1 MDARAK
7 LRDAKRIVVKVGTST
22 ITYPTGKMNL
32 SRLESLV
39 RELADL
45 ANQGREIV
53 LVSSGAIAVG
63 RDRMNR
69 KKSASIPERQAMA
82 AVGQGILMHVYE
94 TLFASYGQVA
104 GQVLLTKENSARHN
118 QYANSRN
125 ALIEMLALNI
135 VPVINENDAVSVDEL
150 KIGDNDNLSA
160 TVASLIDA
168 DLLILLS
175 DVDGVYT
182 ANPQTHPEAELL
194 SEIDDITP
202 EVEQMAGGVLSDVG
216 TGGMHTKIEAAKIA
230 RSAGVHMV
238 IASGDAPGTIRSI
251 LEGKETGTF
260 FPAKEAHLRVRKS
273 WLAFGR
279 HIDGDL
285 MVDDGCAKAMQEK
298 GSSLLP
304 AGLLS
309 VEGEFEEKST
319 VRVLDSSGREIARGI
334 TNYDSETL
342 RRIAGHRSDE
352 ISMLLPAAQK
362 KEVIHRDNMVL
373 MA

>member
-194 SEIDDITP
+194 SEIDEITP
-202 EVEQMAGGVLSDVG
+202 TTVLSSVA
-216 TGGMHTKIEAAKIA
+216 TIA
-230 RSAGVHMV
+230 YFWWQ
-238 IASGDAPGTIRSI
+238 
-251 LEGKETGTF
+251 L
-260 FPAKEAHLRVRKS
+260 
-273 WLAFGR
+273 
-279 HIDGDL
+279 
-285 MVDDGCAKAMQEK
+285 
-298 GSSLLP
+298 
-304 AGLLS
+304 
-309 VEGEFEEKST
+309 
-319 VRVLDSSGREIARGI
+319 
-334 TNYDSETL
+334 
-342 RRIAGHRSDE
+342 
-352 ISMLLPAAQK
+352 
-362 KEVIHRDNMVL
+362 
-373 MA
+373 